1 MIHAPLIN
9 SRRRPKRRPKHARPS
24 VLAPTKALA
33 ILGGFGV
40 LAVAAVAGCAAAAQH
55 GSGHDAGAAR
65 PAVRVAAGAA
75 HQKADAGAFVRDA
88 LGLAQAADSDT
99 PAPVD
104 LAGPG
109 PGDGGNAAAIDDAAP
124 NAAPVS
130 GLAESGIPSTA
141 LSAYQNAA
149 ARETA
154 RKPECGITWPLLA
167 GIGRVESN
175 HGRFAGA
182 ELHAD
187 GVSTPRIIGIALNG
201 NGTALIRDTDGGR
214 LDGDTVYDRAVGP
227 MQFIPSTWASWGVDA
242 NGDGL
247 KDPFNLFD
255 AAAAAADYLCAAGRD
270 LRTSS
275 GQVHAILS
283 YNYSYDYVSMVM
295 SLERVYAGQTGV
307 SVPVLPVGPAGP
319 PQQGRPRHKPPLPPV
334 DPGRPGGISHPT
346 NPRVPIKQVP
356 SAPAAS
362 PSSSTHEPTPTPT
375 STSPSPTGSTS
386 APPTGSTSA
395 PPTCPALTPTDTAST
410 SASGE
415 ASGSAAP
422 DPCASSTSPEP
433 SPSSSDST
441 SP

>member
-1 MIHAPLIN
+1 VIVNPA
-9 SRRRPKRRPKHARPS
+9 
-24 VLAPTKALA
+24 
-33 ILGGFGV
+33 GV
-40 LAVAAVAGCAAAAQH
+40 SDG
-55 GSGHDAGAAR
+55 
-65 PAVRVAAGAA
+65 
-75 HQKADAGAFVRDA
+75 
-88 LGLAQAADSDT
+88 SDT
-99 PAPVD
+99 APD
-104 LAGPG
+104 
-109 PGDGGNAAAIDDAAP
+109 
-124 NAAPVS
+124 AAPVS

-187 GVSTPRIIGIALNG
+187 GVSTPRIIGIPLNG

-247 KDPFNLFD
+247 KDPFNLVD

-295 SLERVYAGQTGV
+295 SLERVYAGQTGQ
-307 SVPVLPVGPAGP
+307 SVPVLPVDPGSTPR
-319 PQQGRPRHKPPLPPV
+319 QGRPRHKPPLPPV

-356 SAPAAS
+356 STPAAAPTS
-362 PSSSTHEPTPTPT
+362 PSHKPTPSPT
-375 STSPSPTGSTS
+375 STSPSPS
-386 APPTGSTSA
+386 PTGTTST
-395 PPTCPALTPTDTAST
+395 PPTCPTPTSTAAS
-410 SASGE
+410 SASGDP
-415 ASGSAAP
+415 SGSSATPPAP
-422 DPCASSTSPEP
+422 DPCASSSSAEP
-433 SPSSSDST
+433 APSGSGASSGDSSS
-441 SP
+441 P

>member
-75 HQKADAGAFVRDA
+75 HANANQDAGAFVRDA
-88 LGLAQAADSDT
+88 AGLAQAADSAT
-99 PAPVD
+99 PAPAD
-104 LAGPG
+104 LVGPG
-109 PGDGGNAAAIDDAAP
+109 PGDGGNAATIDDAAAP
-124 NAAPVS
+124 DAAPVS

-141 LSAYQNAA
+141 LSAYKNAA

-187 GVSTPRIIGIALNG
+187 GVSTPRIIGIPLNG
-201 NGTALIRDTDGGR
+201 NGTALIRDTDGGQ

-227 MQFIPSTWASWGVDA
+227 MQFIPSTWGSWGVDA

-307 SVPVLPVGPAGP
+307 SVPVLPVGPAEP
-319 PQQGRPRHKPPLPPV
+319 PQHGRPRHKPPLPPV
-334 DPGRPGGISHPT
+334 DPGRPGGVSHPT
-346 NPRVPIKQVP
+346 NPRVPIKHAP
-356 SAPAAS
+356 TTPAAP
-362 PSSSTHEPTPTPT
+362 PSSSSHKPTPTPTPT

-386 APPTGSTSA
+386 APPT
-395 PPTCPALTPTDTAST
+395 CPDPTPTDTASS
-410 SASGE
+410 SASGDE
-415 ASGSAAP
+415 TSSAAP
-422 DPCASSTSPEP
+422 DPCATSTSAEP
-433 SPSSSDST
+433 SPSGSDST